1 MNSSTLYWFV
11 KTQFI
16 EKKDKA
22 NIAQFVDMQNTF
34 TLRSSFIFLINRTYE
49 NLHNSFIYK
58 KTLYGIEVVYLK

>member
-11 KTQFI
+11 KTQLI

-34 TLRSSFIFLINRTYE
+34 MLRSSFIFLIKRTYQ
-49 NLHNSFIYK
+49 NLHNGFI
-58 KTLYGIEVVYLK
+58 